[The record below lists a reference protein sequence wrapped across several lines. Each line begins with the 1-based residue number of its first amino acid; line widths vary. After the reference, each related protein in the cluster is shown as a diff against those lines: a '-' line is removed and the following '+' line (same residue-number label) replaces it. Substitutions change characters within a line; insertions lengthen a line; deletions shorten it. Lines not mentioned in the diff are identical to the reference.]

1 MPEEAIVKIE
11 KRHGVPQMTLEHYE
25 TDFADRHLLHG
36 VVAKWART
44 KPNALAIINADTKQ
58 EITWEQFDKTTTAL
72 ALKLLEMGFKK
83 GDFFA
88 TSLPLLTEHVFLE
101 YACFKIGVIHAP
113 LDLRLKGPEVI
124 RSLSLI
130 KARGYAFLGQ
140 TPLADFRELG
150 KAVMAYCPFVEH
162 FIQFSAPAETITGAK
177 SAFVLAAEAQALAQA
192 ALQDPANAPILRA
205 FGAATAA
212 VAETDG
218 AQVIFTT
225 GSTGYPKPALLS
237 HRNITCQNMCLGYG
251 FDMDE
256 HARML
261 VNLPPS
267 HVGGQAEQLMTIL
280 WLGGTAVILHVFDP
294 VKSLQAI
301 QDHKVTALGQIPAL
315 FNLEWRLP
323 NYDQYDLSS
332 LEFALYGGQQVPRSF
347 LERLKAMA
355 PKFGTGL
362 GLTETGGFVTY
373 SPMNGTVDDILASVG
388 FDMPVYP
395 LSIRQPMQADGA
407 AGATVPDGEIGDI
420 CFAGPQTF
428 LGYVNN
434 PEATARAISTDGVIY
449 TGDIGYKDEAG
460 LHFTARTRWVIKPK
474 GYQVYPAQVE
484 DYLCELREKVAT
496 CAVVGVEHDVFIE
509 AIVAFVEKKP
519 GVELTSAELETHAVG
534 LAAYMR
540 PLHYVILEPGQLPLN
555 RVAKTDYV
563 TLSAQAQETVSA
575 LRAQGGWDR

>member
-1 MPEEAIVKIE
+1 MEIE
-11 KRHGVPQMTLEHYE
+11 KRHGVPQMTLGHYE

-36 VVAKWART
+36 IVAKWARA
-44 KPNALAIINADTKQ
+44 KPKALALINADTKQ

-72 ALKLLEMGFKK
+72 AMKLVAMGFKK

-88 TSLPLLTEHVFLE
+88 TSLPFLTEHIFLQ

-130 KARGYAFLGQ
+130 KAKGYAFLGQ

-150 KAVMAYCPFVEH
+150 KAVMAHCPFVEH
-162 FIQFSAPAETITGAK
+162 FIQFSAPDETIAGAK
-177 SAFVLAAEAQALAQA
+177 SAFVLAAEAQALATA
-192 ALQDPANAPILRA
+192 AVQDPANSPTLRA
-205 FGAATAA
+205 FGAAAAA

-237 HRNITCQNMCLGYG
+237 HRNITCQNMCLAYG
-251 FDMDE
+251 FGIGEDS
-256 HARML
+256 RML

-267 HVGGQAEQLMTIL
+267 HVGGQAEQLMTVL
-280 WLGGTAVILHVFDP
+280 WMGGTAVILHIFDP

-301 QDHKVTALGQIPAL
+301 QDYRVTVMGQIPAL
-315 FNLEWRLP
+315 FNMEWRLP

-373 SPMNGTVDDILASVG
+373 SPLDGTVDDILASVG
-388 FDMPVYP
+388 FDMPAYP
-395 LSIRQPMQADGA
+395 LSIRQPLQADGA
-407 AGATVPDGEIGDI
+407 AGAELPDGEIGDI
-420 CFAGPQTF
+420 CFSGPQTF

-434 PEATARAISTDGVIY
+434 PEATAHTISTDGIIY
-449 TGDIGYKDEAG
+449 TGDIGFKDDAG

-484 DYLCELREKVAT
+484 DYLCELREKVAAA
-496 CAVVGVEHDVFIE
+496 AVVGVEHDVFVE

-519 GVELTSAELETHAVG
+519 GIELTPADLEAHGRG
-534 LAAYMR
+534 LTAYMR

-563 TLSAQAQETVSA
+563 TLSALAKETIAA